1 MEKDELRD
9 KLMKLDS
16 TYMRLWG
23 QAPVARD
30 LYETINDNE
39 QVIQVLSARKHS
51 LLQVFKGTKFIRS
64 YLAITNQRIIYVES
78 GQRIFSFIP
87 FLKKKIIVNRWAAAF
102 DVRKNKSLDR
112 IFYPEVLEIQTGGE
126 MIEIPVDAG
135 VMDIL
140 FPKETEE
147 IEEAEA

>member
-39 QVIQVLSARKHS
+39 QVEVYRQVLGMYCIKCGRQIEDNAKFCVFCSAQTEQPGQK
-51 LLQVFKGTKFIRS
+51 IRC
-64 YLAITNQRIIYVES
+64 
-78 GQRIFSFIP
+78 GQAAK
-87 FLKKKIIVNRWAAAF
+87 LKSR
-102 DVRKNKSLDR
+102 SS
-112 IFYPEVLEIQTGGE
+112 
-126 MIEIPVDAG
+126 
-135 VMDIL
+135 
-140 FPKETEE
+140 
-147 IEEAEA
+147 IEEQAEQKQKYR

>member
-16 TYMRLWG
+16 TYMSLWG

-64 YLAITNQRIIYVES
+64 YLAITNQRVIYVES

-112 IFYPEVLEIQTGGE
+112 IFYPEVLEIKTEGKYY
-126 MIEIPVDAG
+126 EIPVVSG
-135 VMDIL
+135 SREYI
-140 FPKETEE
+140 FPEKP
-147 IEEAEA
+147 AEV